1 MSVQKLEEA
10 VSKVAGSVQ
19 ALTKSFEKIAADVT
33 EEDMEKAFH
42 YLYGMFIA
50 AKERAALDHRI
61 AQGVSPKFSLAD
73 IKLPP
78 KTVMIPAGTIQLTP
92 SAAPAHPVQQV
103 VVAAPTETAIPAEA
117 VGAGGEIDLSKV
129 DGKQAAK
136 LIGGRLT
143 RSAKEALP
151 RTPRVRKFQSV
162 KTDLHDEDDDASAD
176 DESEVDFIDDNE

>member
-10 VSKVAGSVQ
+10 VVKVAGSIQ
-19 ALTKSFEKIAADVT
+19 ALTKTVEKIAADVSM
-33 EEDMEKAFH
+33 EDVDKAFH
-42 YLYGMFIA
+42 YLHGVFIA

-78 KTVMIPAGTIQLTP
+78 KTLMIPPGTIETTLP
-92 SAAPAHPVQQV
+92 AAPAHPVQQV
-103 VVAAPTETAIPAEA
+103 VVAPQTETAIPPEA
-117 VGAGGEIDLSKV
+117 VGAGGEIDLTKV

-151 RTPRVRKFQSV
+151 RAPRVRKFQSV
-162 KTDLHDEDDDASAD
+162 KADLHDEDDDAAD
-176 DESEVDFIDDNE
+176 DEGEVDFIDDNE